1 MLYDQARIFVKAG
14 NGGHGLASFRREKFV
29 PLGGPDGGDG
39 GSGGHVFLEV
49 SRRLNTLL
57 PFKYEQRFQAQPGGN
72 GQRAK
77 RHGKQGA
84 DKVIAVPPGTVVLDD
99 ETGEPFADLLT
110 PGERLR
116 VARGG
121 RGGLGNPHFATAT
134 HQAPRL
140 AEKGEPG
147 EERWLRLELKLI
159 ADVGLVGYPN
169 AGKSTL
175 ISAISAA
182 RPKIAAY
189 PFTTLEPNLGV
200 VEVDDETFV
209 VADIPGLIEGAHR
222 GVGLGDE
229 FLRHVERTRVLIHV
243 LDASGQEDRDP
254 LDDYRVIRRELEAYK
269 PDLASLPTVAA
280 LNKMDLPE
288 ARANRDRLEDAL
300 RADGVATYAIA
311 AATGQGLR
319 PLLYAV
325 VELLRAH
332 PKPEPEPAAERVLGQ
347 PTELDDRVWRVE
359 RVSAHHW
366 RVTGGRIER
375 LVRMTDFANEE
386 AAARL
391 QRVLAMSGVSE
402 RLLKE
407 GVAPGDVV
415 HIAERELI
423 WDEEAYEAEQ
433 ARRLAERQDGDERKG
448 HRGRVAGGSRRR
460 TAAERRD
467 GVRRS

>member
-1 MLYDQARIFVKAG
+1 MFIDQARIWVKAG
-14 NGGHGLASFRREKFV
+14 DGGDGLVSFRREKFV

-49 SRRLNTLL
+49 SPELNTLL
-57 PFKYEQRFQAQPGGN
+57 PFKYEQRFRAESGGN
-72 GQRAK
+72 GRKAK

-84 DKVIAVPPGTVVLDD
+84 DLIIRVPPGTVVIDD
-99 ETGEPFADLLT
+99 ATGEPIADLLV
-110 PGERLR
+110 PGERVR

-121 RGGLGNPHFATAT
+121 RGGLGNPHFATPT

-182 RPKIAAY
+182 RPKVAAY

-200 VEVDDETFV
+200 VEVDHETFV

-222 GVGLGDE
+222 GIGLGDE

-243 LDASGQEDRDP
+243 IDASGQEGRDP
-254 LDDYRVIRRELEAYK
+254 LDDYRVIRAELAAYN
-269 PDLASLPTVAA
+269 PELAQRPAVVA

-288 ARANRDRLEDAL
+288 AQANRARLEAAL
-300 RADGVATYAIA
+300 REQGVPTFAIS
-311 AATGQGLR
+311 AATGQGLQ

-325 VELLRAH
+325 LDLLRAH
-332 PKPEPEPAAERVLGQ
+332 PKPAPLVAPQPAAPAVV
-347 PTELDDRVWRVE
+347 DDRLWQVE
-359 RVSAHHW
+359 RLSQHHW

-375 LVRMTDFANEE
+375 LVKMTDFASEE

-391 QRVLAMSGVSE
+391 QRVLAQSGISD
-402 RLLKE
+402 RLLKD
-407 GVAPGDVV
+407 GIQPGDVV
-415 HIAERELI
+415 HIAGQELI
-423 WDEEAYEAEQ
+423 WDQDAYEAQ
-433 ARRLAERQDGDERKG
+433 QAARAQATADGPSRRAAGLRRRKAAAARRTGAERQQR
-448 HRGRVAGGSRRR
+448 
-460 TAAERRD
+460 
-467 GVRRS
+467 

>member
-1 MLYDQARIFVKAG
+1 VFIDQAKIWVKAG
-14 NGGHGLASFRREKFV
+14 DGGNGLVSFRREKFV

-49 SRRLNTLL
+49 APELNTLL
-57 PFKYEQRFQAQPGGN
+57 PFKYEQRFRAESGGH
-72 GQRAK
+72 GRKAK
-77 RHGKQGA
+77 QHGKQGK
-84 DKVIAVPPGTVVLDD
+84 DLIIRVPPGTVVIDD
-99 ETGEPFADLLT
+99 ATGEPIADLLT

-121 RGGLGNPHFATAT
+121 RGGLGNAHFATPT

-200 VEVDDETFV
+200 VEVDHETFV

-243 LDASGQEDRDP
+243 LDASGQEGRDP
-254 LDDYRVIRRELEAYK
+254 LDDYRVIRAELEAYN
-269 PDLASLPTVAA
+269 PDLARRPAVVA

-288 ARANRDRLEDAL
+288 AQANRARLEAAL
-300 RADGVATYAIA
+300 REQGVPTFAIA

-319 PLLYAV
+319 PLLHAV
-325 VELLRAH
+325 LELLHAH
-332 PKPEPEPAAERVLGQ
+332 PKPAPVVEPRPAQPAA
-347 PTELDDRVWRVE
+347 LDNRVWQVKQ
-359 RVSAHHW
+359 VSQHHW
-366 RVTGGRIER
+366 QVTGGRIER
-375 LVRMTDFANEE
+375 LVKMTDFASEE

-391 QRVLAMSGVSE
+391 QRVLQQSGISD
-402 RLLKE
+402 RLLKD
-407 GVAPGDVV
+407 GIQPGDVV
-415 HIAERELI
+415 HIAGQELI
-423 WDEEAYEAEQ
+423 WDQDAYEAQQAARARAQAEAGGQ
-433 ARRLAERQDGDERKG
+433 SRRAAGLRRSKAAAARRSSAGRP
-448 HRGRVAGGSRRR
+448 RG
-460 TAAERRD
+460 
-467 GVRRS
+467 

>member
-1 MLYDQARIFVKAG
+1 MFYDQARIFVEAG

-49 SRRLNTLL
+49 SKQLNTLL
-57 PFKYEQRFQAQPGGN
+57 PFKYVQRFKAQPGGN
-72 GQRAK
+72 GQRSK

-84 DKVIAVPPGTVVLDD
+84 DKIIAVPPGTVVLDD
-99 ETGEPFADLLT
+99 ETGEPIADLLT

-121 RGGLGNPHFATAT
+121 RGGLGNTHFATSI

-147 EERWLRLELKLI
+147 QEFWLRLELKLI

-243 LDASGQEDRDP
+243 LDASGQEGRDP

-269 PDLASLPTVAA
+269 PDLANLPTVVA

-288 ARANRDRLEDAL
+288 ARANRERLEDGL
-300 RADGVATYAIA
+300 RGEGVKTFAIA
-311 AATGQGLR
+311 AATGQGVR

-332 PKPEPEPAAERVLGQ
+332 PKPEIEPATERVFGQ
-347 PTELDDRVWRVE
+347 PAELDDRIWRVE

-366 RVTGGRIER
+366 QVTGGRIER

-386 AAARL
+386 AATRL
-391 QRVLAMSGVSE
+391 QRVLAMSGISA
-402 RLLKE
+402 RLLKQ
-407 GVAPGDVV
+407 GVAPGDTV
-415 HIAERELI
+415 HIADRELV
-423 WDEEAYEAEQ
+423 WDEEAHEAEQ
-433 ARRLAERQDGDERKG
+433 ARRRAEQQGDEDAREQES
-448 HRGRVAGGSRRR
+448 RRTGRPGRR
-460 TAAERRD
+460 TAAERRS
-467 GVRRS
+467 GVRRG